1 MPTDRETAVLEAGV
15 QAFVAFLPGTVYAA
29 VAPLEVS
36 GAATRE
42 PVPFAKRDSLKFR
55 PYREGEA
62 WGQKWDSAWF
72 RVRGAVPREWKGK
85 TVVASI
91 KFGGEACVFS
101 AEGVPVQGLTSGDA
115 WGHVIRRDR
124 FPVAAPARGGER
136 VDLWVEAA
144 ANGLFGVFRDSHPNP
159 ERAYDE
165 HYEAKVESV
174 RLCVFDEEAWR
185 LCIEAETLLRLMK
198 SLPERSPQRAMI
210 LHALA
215 RAADA
220 WRFGAPNPAEV
231 RPLLAPALKLAGGD
245 GRGATT
251 AVGHAHIDIAWLWR
265 IRESIR
271 KCARTFSSQL
281 ALIEKYPDY
290 VFGASQP
297 QLYAFVKEHY
307 PGLFKRIQAAV
318 KAGRW
323 EPQGAMWVEAD
334 CNLAGGEALVR
345 QILLGKK
352 FYRDEFGV
360 DVRNLWLPDVF
371 GYSAA
376 LPQILAQ
383 AGVDTFLTQKMSWN
397 QFNKFPHH
405 TFIWRGLDGTGVLT
419 HFPPEN
425 NYGSDLGPDKLR
437 FAADN
442 FEERGFLPE
451 FLTLFGYGDGGG
463 GPTAE
468 QIEAGLLQ
476 RDMAGV
482 PSVRLGAAQ
491 AMFDR
496 LHERRD
502 ELKEWRGELYLEL
515 HRGTYTTQ
523 AANKRSNRLAELQLR
538 RIEMLF
544 AGLPPAAY
552 PAAELDR
559 AWKTVLKL
567 QFHDIIPGS
576 SIGAVYE
583 DSRKDYAEVFA
594 ALDALEADALR
605 KLADA
610 SPAGSAGMKKR
621 RTAAHIAALQ
631 NSMSAGASCLE
642 CGNKERLPLSNLR
655 GAQTLSL
662 ANTLS
667 QAFRGAVFIP
677 GCTAA
682 ALRTPQGGIVPLQHT
697 QDGAWAALEL
707 PGLSCTAF
715 TADGRTPKAARIS
728 SNAAVHP
735 AYETAAPGGALKRG
749 LKHRATPANER
760 VLENALVRYE
770 FDRGGRLVRA
780 FDKETGRE
788 AMRPGDA
795 GNVLSLY
802 QDWPNYWDA
811 WDIEQQAER
820 QRIAD
825 ARLLDFRP
833 GGNGPAMQTL
843 ELEWAVGESRLTQE
857 VRLAANSKRLDFVTK
872 ADWRESR
879 KLLRV
884 AFPVDVEAAEA
895 SFEVQFGVY
904 KRPTHRNTSWD
915 AARFEVCAHRF
926 ADLSEADY
934 GVALLNDCKYGC
946 KVEGRTLEL
955 SLLRAPF
962 YPDPKADRGA
972 HIFTY
977 SLLPHAGR
985 LEDSEVMAQ
994 AHALNQPPVVA
1005 AGALKWALPL
1015 EVTGGGVLVEA
1026 VKRAESGKGWIVRL
1040 YEPRGV
1046 RAACEVRTRSP
1057 KTKLAAA
1064 GIMEEA
1070 RENVPLAKGA
1080 ATLRFRPFEIK
1091 TLLVT
1096 E

>member
-1 MPTDRETAVLEAGV
+1 MPTDRETAILEAQV
-15 QAFVAFLPGTVYAA
+15 QAFVAFLPDTLHPEF
-29 VAPLEVS
+29 APLELC
-36 GAATRE
+36 GAVTQE
-42 PVPFAKRDSLKFR
+42 PVPFARKDSLHFR
-55 PYREGEA
+55 PYGEGDT
-62 WGQKWDSAWF
+62 WGRKWDSAWF
-72 RVRGAVPREWKGK
+72 RVRGTVPRAWKGR
-85 TVVASI
+85 TVVARL

-101 AEGVPVQGLTSGDA
+101 DEGVPVQGLTSGDA
-115 WGHVIRRDR
+115 WGHTVRRDR
-124 FPVAAPARGGER
+124 FPIAKPARGGET
-136 VDLWVEAA
+136 VDIWIEAA

-165 HYEAKVESV
+165 HYEAKIETV
-174 RLCVFDEEAWR
+174 RLCVFDEEAWH
-185 LCIEAETLLRLMK
+185 LWVEADLLLRLMK
-198 SLPERSPQRAMI
+198 SLPARDPQRALI
-210 LHALA
+210 LNALV

-220 WRFGAPNPAEV
+220 WRFGAPNAAAV
-231 RPLLAPALKLAGGD
+231 RPLLAPVLALKGGG
-245 GRGATT
+245 GRCATV
-251 AVGHAHIDIAWLWR
+251 AVGHAHIDLAWLWR

-281 ALIEKYPDY
+281 ALIGEYPDY

-297 QLYAFVKEHY
+297 QLHAFVKEHY
-307 PGLFKRIQAAV
+307 PALFERIRGAV

-345 QILLGKK
+345 QILYGKK
-352 FYRDEFGV
+352 FWRDEFGV

-376 LPQILAQ
+376 LPQILLQ

-405 TFIWRGLDGTGVLT
+405 TFIWRGLDGTGILT

-425 NYGSDLGPDKLR
+425 SYSSDLGPDKLR
-437 FAADN
+437 FAAEN

-476 RDMAGV
+476 RSMAGA
-482 PSVRLGAAQ
+482 PSVRFGSAQ
-491 AMFDR
+491 EMFDR

-502 ELKEWRGELYLEL
+502 ELQEWRGELYLEL
-515 HRGTYTTQ
+515 HRGTYTSQ
-523 AANKRSNRLAELQLR
+523 AANKRCNRLAELQLR

-544 AGLPPAAY
+544 SGLPPAVY
-552 PAAELDR
+552 PAAELER
-559 AWKTVLKL
+559 IWKVALKL

-583 DSRKDYAEVFA
+583 DSRKEYAEIFRSMA
-594 ALDALEADALR
+594 FLEA
-605 KLADA
+605 
-610 SPAGSAGMKKR
+610 S
-621 RTAAHIAALQ
+621 ALQ
-631 NSMSAGASCLE
+631 KLVGDEETDSV
-642 CGNKERLPLSNLR
+642 
-655 GAQTLSL
+655 SL
-662 ANTLS
+662 VNTLS
-667 QAFRGAVFIP
+667 QPFRGAVFLP

-682 ALRTPQGGIVPLQHT
+682 ALRGPGGAAVPLQRT
-697 QDGAWAALEL
+697 EGGAWAALEL
-707 PGLSCTAF
+707 PGLSSA
-715 TADGRTPKAARIS
+715 AYSALAKAPKTVKPAPPAR
-728 SNAAVHP
+728 
-735 AYETAAPGGALKRG
+735 
-749 LKHRATPANER
+749 RAGR

-780 FDKETGRE
+780 FDKEAAHE
-788 AMRPGDA
+788 AMRSGDR
-795 GNVLSLY
+795 GNVITLY

-811 WDIEQQAER
+811 WDIEQQAAR
-820 QRIAD
+820 QPLGE
-825 ARLLDFRP
+825 ARLLEFRR
-833 GGNGPAMQTL
+833 GEDGPAVQSL
-843 ELEWAVGESRLTQE
+843 LLEWAVGESRLTQE
-857 VRLAANSKRLDFVTK
+857 VRLAANSKRLDFVTR
-872 ADWRESR
+872 AEWRECR

-884 AFPVDVEAAEA
+884 GFDVDVEAAEA
-895 SFEVQFGVY
+895 AFEVQYGVY

-946 KVEGRTLEL
+946 TVAGRTLGL

-962 YPDPKADRGA
+962 YPDPDADRGE
-972 HIFTY
+972 HLFTY

-985 LEDSEVMAQ
+985 LEDSGVMAE

-1005 AGALKWALPL
+1005 EGVLGWAPPL

-1040 YEPRGV
+1040 YEPRGI
-1046 RAACEVRTRSP
+1046 RSTCGIRTRSP
-1057 KTKLAAA
+1057 KAKVSVA
-1064 GIMEEA
+1064 GIMEDE
-1070 RENVPLAKGA
+1070 RESVPLAKGA
-1080 ATLRFRPFEIK
+1080 ATFKFRPFEIK